1 MRHEQKCVAEL
12 AKKKKLYFGSNLC
25 MVYKDFPSAMYS
37 YIYKEVKIPNKVYSK
52 RFLFITSEIII
63 KLAS

>member
-1 MRHEQKCVAEL
+1 MRCRTS
-12 AKKKKLYFGSNLC
+12 KKKNKLYFGSNLC

-52 RFLFITSEIII
+52 RCFLFITSETII